1 MATRAAYSFDLTPPV
16 RAALVTAGAVLLA
29 LIGYALARAALGLT
43 PPDPRTAK
51 PAILLHLLTVIPSV
65 PLGMA
70 MLVMRKGD
78 RRHRWMGRLWMAL
91 MAITA
96 ASTFFITQ
104 TQPGQFSLIHILSVV
119 TLIAAPRAIHA
130 ARTGRIERHK
140 RGVILLYFL
149 ALMTAG
155 AFTFLPGRLMYQ
167 WAFG

>member
-16 RAALVTAGAVLLA
+16 RAALVAAGAALLA

-51 PAILLHLLTVIPSV
+51 PAIILHMLTVVPSV

-78 RRHRWMGRLWMAL
+78 RRHRWVGRLWMAL
-91 MAITA
+91 MAVTA
-96 ASTFFITQ
+96 ASTFFIAETR
-104 TQPGQFSLIHILSVV
+104 PGQFSLIHILSVV
-119 TLIAAPRAIHA
+119 TLIAVPRAIHA
-130 ARTGRIERHK
+130 ARTGRIDQHK
-140 RGVILLYFL
+140 RGVILLYTL
-149 ALMTAG
+149 ALMIAG
-155 AFTFLPGRLMYQ
+155 GFTFVPGRLMYL